1 MSSNSVSAVLEKLI
15 RRLCLGEFPCGHD
28 SRVGLHFWLFCASN
42 GIRRGNCGQM
52 MAVSLETER
61 GRRRR
66 SSGGGGSGSPGSAEM
81 SSLSVASGSRM
92 ESSSCILERAGCA
105 RSWAPPRQPGVHLL
119 HHTTHHGKGCERL
132 SFQSFLFLLSPT

>member
-1 MSSNSVSAVLEKLI
+1 MSLNSVSAVLDKLI
-15 RRLCLGEFPCGHD
+15 RRLCLGDFPCGYD
-28 SRVGLHFWLFCASN
+28 GRVSLNFWLFCASN
-42 GIRRGNCGQM
+42 ESHRGSCGQM
-52 MAVSLETER
+52 ITLSQETKR

-81 SSLSVASGSRM
+81 SSLPVASESHM

-105 RSWAPPRQPGVHLL
+105 RSWTPPCQPGVHLL
-119 HHTTHHGKGCERL
+119 HHSTYHGKGCERL